1 MLAAFVLGMTLVLAA
16 IVTDVLMAIRRLR
29 VGDIVHRSI
38 IAIWGGWFLWDRLRS
53 GETLWAGL
61 PLWAEATL
69 VTRLPVAGLA
79 YLVWALRHAR
89 RECAKHVSGNA
100 H

>member
-1 MLAAFVLGMTLVLAA
+1 MLAAFVLGMMLILAA
-16 IVTDVLMAIRRLR
+16 VVIRSLMAIRRRR
-29 VGDIVHRSI
+29 VGDIVYWSI
-38 IAIWGGWFLWDRLRS
+38 IIVWDGWLLWDHLRR

-61 PLWAEATL
+61 PHWAKTTL
-69 VTRLPVAGLA
+69 TTLLPVAGLA

-89 RECAKHVSGNA
+89 RECAKHASGSA

>member
-1 MLAAFVLGMTLVLAA
+1 VLAAFVLGMMLILAA
-16 IVTDVLMAIRRLR
+16 VVIRSLMAIRRRR

-38 IAIWGGWFLWDRLRS
+38 IAIWGGWFLWHRLRS

-79 YLVWALRHAR
+79 YLVWALRHAW
-89 RECAKHVSGNA
+89 RECAKRASGSA